1 MYLRLRLMIKW
12 LLAYVWKDISKTRRW
27 DCFRICTTSWQLS
40 GDIRAYFAVLPFPL
54 AAVSSTPVSLPSVPL
69 SPMLLVLPPTL
80 QQQRL
85 LLSPLI
91 SWPLP
96 VLAPQP
102 SQQLPFH
109 SQQTS
114 GAVLLRILAACS
126 TRSAV
131 SVLLP
136 EQPWLLNEIGTKNK
150 TPTST
155 TRNMRVY
162 TTRVCLCVCGGG
174 RVYNVQFVNV
184 LQIELSPYE
193 ITELKQA
200 SMTPLVQQSPVPA
213 SSSRFPAWKRL
224 DHVCC
229 RYMI

>member
-1 MYLRLRLMIKW
+1 MYLRLRSMVKW

-80 QQQRL
+80 QQQQL

-109 SQQTS
+109 SQNVWNCSPSYPSCLSNSISCFSTFA
-114 GAVLLRILAACS
+114 GAAMAIKWNRHQKQISHKYYSQYAC
-126 TRSAV
+126 V
-131 SVLLP
+131 HVC
-136 EQPWLLNEIGTKNK
+136 
-150 TPTST
+150 
-155 TRNMRVY
+155 
-162 TTRVCLCVCGGG
+162 VCLCVWGGG
-174 RVYNVQFVNV
+174 GCIMLR
-184 LQIELSPYE
+184 LS
-193 ITELKQA
+193 K
-200 SMTPLVQQSPVPA
+200 
-213 SSSRFPAWKRL
+213 
-224 DHVCC
+224 
-229 RYMI
+229 